1 MCRNAVSVVIIKTN
15 SDKKIM
21 TQKLIFTNL
30 VGDAIDTLVS
40 DLGNPSVFV
49 IVDVNT
55 AQYVLPVLS
64 EQTKAV
70 QNGKVITIKSGDIN
84 KTLDSVQGVWK
95 ELQDAGATRNSVVIN
110 VGGGVVTDLG
120 GFAAATFKRG
130 MRVINVPTT
139 LLGAVDASVGGKTGI
154 NFNGYKNEIGS
165 FTEPLASIIS
175 TGFFVTLS
183 QQELLS
189 GYAEM
194 LKHGLLDSRQQ
205 LAELLNYS
213 VVYPNFDPDRL
224 LTLIED
230 SVKVKQ
236 RVVEADFEEAGARKA
251 LNLGHTVGHAFE
263 SLALKRQSPIPHGF
277 AVAQGCVVALI
288 LSHIKRGFPSDV
300 LHNFTDYVR
309 KNYTAFNFDC
319 DDYPVLLDY
328 MRHDKKNA
336 TPDQIAFTLLA
347 DVGDARIGQVT
358 TDDEIRSALDIY
370 RDMMGI

>member
-21 TQKLIFTNL
+21 IQKLIFTNL

-288 LSHIKRGFPSDV
+288 LSHIRLGFPSDV